1 MPRRPSSTPLV
12 LLLAALVAAP
22 AGPAS
27 AGDTF
32 GPSNGLQL
40 WPELDVIHGIDESF
54 RVIGKLEPVFTPS
67 AGNHVMGLSL
77 YGSWMVAPFTDVL
90 VSPDLAKRR
99 RLDVRVGVSW
109 YPTTAAGDV
118 GWSDQLRLEAEA
130 TMRTN
135 VPGAI
140 LATLRGRVEAQ
151 WELDAPTSFEWRFRI
166 RPQLEREFVLS
177 REAGTS
183 LTPFA
188 NVELIWTTAQ
198 DMWSQ
203 FRIQAGLQ
211 LGVNWFWK
219 GQVIE
224 LNGQV
229 ITYLQPSR
237 SHAPTIGLVW
247 YQYL

>member
-1 MPRRPSSTPLV
+1 MPRRPSSHPLP
-12 LLLAALVAAP
+12 LLLAALVSAAP
-22 AGPAS
+22 GRAS
-27 AGDTF
+27 AGDFF
-32 GPSNGLQL
+32 GPSDGLQL
-40 WPELDVIHGIDESF
+40 WPELDVIHGFADSF
-54 RVIGKLEPVFTPS
+54 RITGKLEPVYTPS
-67 AGNHVMGLSL
+67 AGNRVMGLSL
-77 YGSWMVAPFTDVL
+77 YGGWMVAPFTDVL
-90 VSPDLAKRR
+90 LSPDLAKRR

-109 YPTTAAGDV
+109 FPTTAAGDA
-118 GWSDQLRLEAEA
+118 GWSNQLRLEAEA

-151 WELDAPTSFEWRFRI
+151 WELDAPTSFEWRFRL

-177 REAGTS
+177 RQAGSS
-183 LTPFA
+183 LTPYA

-198 DMWSQ
+198 DMWTQ

-211 LGVNWFWK
+211 LGVQWFWK

-237 SHAPTIGLVW
+237 SHAPILGLVW